1 MTQPEPQR
9 VEAVGVPRFGKRN
22 VAMSIVMVLLLILL
36 AVGQWLQ
43 IQAGQDVARAL
54 AGSTRTGPVDIK
66 FTGMAFSGDHVLVA
80 RYEID
85 GIQDV
90 ATARWHA
97 KPWGDVVL
105 QP

>member
-9 VEAVGVPRFGKRN
+9 VEPVGVPRFGKRN
-22 VAMSIVMVLLLILL
+22 VAMSVVMVLLLILL

-54 AGSTRTGPVDIK
+54 AGSTGTGPVDIK

-80 RYEID
+80 RYEIH

-90 ATARWHA
+90 TTARWHA